1 MTRRIPA
8 AEKQAAK
15 AIKPL
20 LAINQ
25 SRHTQKNDGKVH
37 SVGTARQY
45 ESIYKGVANWLSTEH
60 NERLRYITADHASQY
75 LTQRSVDIQQKQ
87 LNNERR
93 ALELH
98 LRHVQKEPA
107 LTLPRQRSEVP
118 TIEHSRAYTP
128 QQIELVRSE
137 QSERMALSTE
147 LAGSA
152 GLRAE
157 ELLSLRRIDER
168 PPSGHRQWSAELY
181 QGRETWHR
189 YTVQG
194 KGGLVREVRIPETL
208 AHQLET
214 RRLDNPERV
223 TDRGVHHM
231 RVYDVVGGKSFSTMF
246 SRNATQHLGWSEGA
260 HGLRH
265 SYAQQRMDELQ
276 NSGQHY
282 QEALSIVSQELGHF
296 RPDITQ
302 VYLR

>member
-20 LAINQ
+20 LAINE
-25 SRHTQKNDGKVH
+25 SRHTNKHDSKVH

-45 ESIYKGVANWLSTEH
+45 ESTYKGVAKWLSENH
-60 NERLRYITADHASQY
+60 NERLRYITPEQATAY
-75 LTQRSVDIQQKQ
+75 LNERSCDIKQKQ

-98 LRHVQKEPA
+98 LRHVQKAPE
-107 LTLPRQRSEVP
+107 LTLARLRSEVP
-118 TIEHSRAYTP
+118 DIEHSRAYT
-128 QQIELVRSE
+128 QDQIELVQSE
-137 QSERMALSTE
+137 QSDNMALSTA
-147 LAGSA
+147 LASTA

-157 ELLSLRRIDER
+157 ELLTLQRIDER
-168 PPSGHRQWSAELY
+168 APSGHRAWSDDRY
-181 QGRETWHR
+181 QGRENWHR

-194 KGGLVREVRIPETL
+194 KGGLVREVRFPEAL
-208 AHQLET
+208 AKRLEA

-223 TDRGVHHM
+223 TDRGVNHKK
-231 RVYDVVGGKSFSTMF
+231 VYDVVGGKSFSNMF
-246 SRNATQHLGWSEGA
+246 SRDSIQHLGWSEGA

-282 QEALSIVSQELGHF
+282 RAALGTVSQELGHF
-296 RPDITQ
+296 RPDITE